1 VQASPSHPSKRSS
14 RRICSPVDALSRTVG
29 GMPPVLSEAADKRV
43 PELILAPN
51 ATMVITSPNTTSA
64 LDCGEDI
71 GTLMLTFDDI
81 RPGVRLRGLDAG
93 GIAEAVQVVRFGH
106 DAVNLIYRVNG
117 RVSER
122 LVYRGEE
129 IGFDLVEAGHAYAF
143 DADGALL
150 RLASEAYRLR
160 LAHLFDPYLAISAS
174 QIEALPHQITAVY
187 GEMLPRQPLRFLLA
201 DDPGAGKTIM
211 AGLLIKE
218 LLIRGD
224 LERCLIVAP
233 GSLVEQWQEELA
245 DKFGLRFDLLSRD
258 QFEASVTGNP
268 FAERN
273 RLIMRLDMA
282 ARSDELRAKL
292 EAAPEWD
299 LVICD
304 EAHRMAA
311 SYFGGEV
318 KETRRHKLGKLL
330 GTITRNFLLMSATP
344 HNGKEADFQLF
355 MGLLDADRFE
365 GRFREGIHKADVSD
379 MMRRL
384 TKEELYRFDGTP
396 LFPERRAYTASYA
409 LSPTEA
415 DLYQAVT
422 TYVREEMN
430 RADRS
435 GDGKRQSN
443 VGFALQIL
451 QRRLASSPAAIH
463 RSLERRRKRL
473 EDRLC
478 EERPP
483 RFASTTPLSRV
494 PALPAFDQDDLED
507 APGDEAE
514 AIEQQI
520 ADQATAATTIAELE
534 AEIVILKDLEDR
546 ALRLKLS
553 GQDAKWRQL
562 DAILDEP
569 MMLDPSTGLRRKIL
583 IFTEP
588 KDTLEY
594 LQQKISARIGD
605 AGAVVVIHGGIPRE
619 ARRAAI
625 AAFNSDP
632 VVRVMIAND
641 AAGEGVNLQRG
652 AHLMVNYDLPW
663 NPNRLEQRFG
673 RIHRIGQTEVC
684 HLWNLCAAN
693 TREGEVYRRLLEKLE
708 EARKALGGK
717 VYDVLG
723 ELFEGQALRDLL
735 VEAIRYGDATEIR
748 QRLFQKVDDA
758 VDVATIERL
767 VAERKL
773 TSEGMDPNAISAI
786 REEMER
792 AQARRLQPHFIGA
805 FFREAFQLLGGRIAE
820 RESARYEILRTP
832 PILKERDRL
841 IGRTD
846 PVLDRYAR
854 VTFDKTRVVGTP
866 QAELVAPGHPLLD
879 SLVDLVLERFHP
891 LLQQGA
897 VLVDDS
903 DDGLDPRLLVYLE
916 HAIRD
921 GRTVRSGEPR
931 VISQRLQFIH
941 LREDGSASDGGPA
954 PYLDCRPITEAE
966 RASIADAITAPW
978 LAAGVEKQALG
989 HAIAVLVPAHL
1000 AEVKRRR
1007 LSEIDKVE
1015 REVRAR
1021 LTREVNYWDARAAR
1035 LREDERSGRE
1045 QRINASNA
1053 EATAQR
1059 MIERLHA
1066 RQADLDRDR
1075 QITPLPPVL
1084 KGAALIIP
1092 KGLLSARS
1100 QTVLPIKE
1108 MAEDAASRAEIERL
1122 AMDSVMA
1129 AERAL
1134 GNEPRDV
1141 SAEKKGWDID
1151 SRDPRS
1157 GHLRFIEVKG
1167 RHVDG
1172 DVVMLS
1178 KNELLASLNSPDAF
1192 ILAIV
1197 RVHAGFA
1204 HMPVYVR
1211 RFFQREL
1218 GFAETAVAF
1227 DMRDLLSLGTEPL

>member
-1 VQASPSHPSKRSS
+1 
-14 RRICSPVDALSRTVG
+14 
-29 GMPPVLSEAADKRV
+29 M
-43 PELILAPN
+43 
-51 ATMVITSPNTTSA
+51 TSF
-64 LDCGEDI
+64 EEI
-71 GTLMLTFDDI
+71 K
-81 RPGVRLRGLDAG
+81 PGSRLRGLDPS
-93 GIAEAVQVVRFGH
+93 GIAEVVQVARFGP
-106 DAVNLIYRVNG
+106 DALNLVFRANG
-117 RVSER
+117 RVGER

-129 IGFDLVEAGHAYAF
+129 TAFEFVEPGRTYGF
-143 DADGALL
+143 DADGGLL
-150 RLASEAYRLR
+150 RLASEAYRIR
-160 LAHLFDPYLAISAS
+160 LAYLFDPYLAVTAS

-233 GSLVEQWQEELA
+233 GGLVEQWQEEMA
-245 DKFGLRFDLLSRD
+245 DKFSLSFDILSRD
-258 QFEASVTGNP
+258 QIETSLTGNP
-268 FAERN
+268 FMERN
-273 RLIMRLDMA
+273 RLICRLDMA
-282 ARSDELRAKL
+282 ARSDELKAKL
-292 EAAPEWD
+292 EAAPDWD
-299 LVICD
+299 LIICD

-330 GTITRNFLLMSATP
+330 GTRTRNFLLMSATP

-365 GRFREGIHKADVSD
+365 GRFREGVHKADVSD

-396 LFPERRAYTASYA
+396 LFPERRAYTASYS

-435 GDGKRQSN
+435 GDDKRRSN

-473 EDRLC
+473 EERLR
-478 EERPP
+478 EEKLMRHNGGV
-483 RFASTTPLSRV
+483 PLTRV
-494 PALPAFDQDDLED
+494 SDLPSYDPDEIDEV
-507 APGDEAE
+507 PGAEAE
-514 AIEQQI
+514 AVEEQI
-520 ADQATAATTIAELE
+520 LDQATAAQTISELE

-546 ALRLKLS
+546 ALALKLS
-553 GQDAKWRQL
+553 GLDAKWRELQS
-562 DAILDEP
+562 ILDDP
-569 MMLDPSTGLRRKIL
+569 IILDPVSGLRRKIL

-594 LQQKISARIGD
+594 LQHKIVSRVGD
-605 AGAVVVIHGGIPRE
+605 AAAVVVIHGGIARE

-708 EARKALGGK
+708 EAREALGGK

-735 VEAIRYGDATEIR
+735 VDAIRYGDRPEVKAE
-748 QRLFQKVDDA
+748 LFRKVDGA
-758 VDVATIERL
+758 VDVETIEKL

-773 TSEGMDPNAISAI
+773 TSEGMDPNSVNAI
-786 REEMER
+786 REQMER
-792 AQARRLQPHFIGA
+792 AQARRLQPHFISA
-805 FFREAFQLLGGRIAE
+805 FFREAFVLLGGRISE
-820 RESARYEILRTP
+820 REKGRFEITRVP
-832 PILKERDRL
+832 GILKERDRL
-841 IGRTD
+841 IGRRD

-854 VTFDKTRVVGTP
+854 VTFEKTLINGQP
-866 QAELVAPGHPLLD
+866 QAELLAPGHPLLD
-879 SLVDLVLERFHP
+879 AVVDVVLQRFQP
-891 LLQQGA
+891 LLGQGG
-897 VLVDDS
+897 VLVDETDE
-903 DDGLDPRLLVYLE
+903 GVEPRLLVYLE

-921 GRTVRSGEPR
+921 GRLAKSSEPR

-941 LREDGSASDGGPA
+941 LREDGSAMDGGPA
-954 PYLDCRPITEAE
+954 PYLDCRPISDDE
-966 RASIADAITAPW
+966 RRLVEDAITAPW
-978 LAAGVEKQALG
+978 LSGHVEDRALG
-989 HAIAVLVPAHL
+989 YAISTLVPDHL
-1000 AEVKRRR
+1000 AEVKHRR
-1007 LSEIDKVE
+1007 LTEIDKVE

-1021 LTREVNYWDARAAR
+1021 LNREINYWDARAAR
-1035 LREDERSGRE
+1035 LREEERAGKE

-1059 MIERLHA
+1059 LVERLHK
-1066 RQADLDRDR
+1066 RQEELDRER
-1075 QITPLPPVL
+1075 QITALPPVL

-1092 KGLLSARS
+1092 NGLLRARRSPSAE
-1100 QTVLPIKE
+1100 PA
-1108 MAEDAASRAEIERL
+1108 AEGFCDDPVARAVVEKA
-1122 AMDSVMA
+1122 AMDVVMA
-1129 AERAL
+1129 AERVL
-1134 GNEPRDV
+1134 GCEPRDV
-1141 SAEKKGWDID
+1141 SAEKKGYDIE

-1167 RHVDG
+1167 RHADAR
-1172 DVVMLS
+1172 DVIIT
-1178 KNELLASLNSPDAF
+1178 KNEILASLNAPEAF
-1192 ILAIV
+1192 FLALV
-1197 RVHAGFA
+1197 RVEAGFA
-1204 HMPVYVR
+1204 HQPVYVQ
-1211 RFFQREL
+1211 RFFKREL
-1218 GFAETAVAF
+1218 GFAETAVVFNF
-1227 DMRDLLSLGTEPL
+1227 DDLISLASAIA

>member
-1 VQASPSHPSKRSS
+1 MTAF
-14 RRICSPVDALSRTVG
+14 
-29 GMPPVLSEAADKRV
+29 
-43 PELILAPN
+43 
-51 ATMVITSPNTTSA
+51 
-64 LDCGEDI
+64 EDI
-71 GTLMLTFDDI
+71 KAGARF
-81 RPGVRLRGLDAG
+81 RGLDTAG
-93 GIAEAVQVVRFGH
+93 VAEIVQVAHFGP
-106 DAVNLIYRVNG
+106 DALNLVFRVNG
-117 RVSER
+117 RVGER

-129 IGFDLVEAGHAYAF
+129 AAFDILEAGRTYGF
-143 DADGALL
+143 DADGSLL
-150 RLASEAYRLR
+150 RLVSEAYRLR
-160 LAHLFDPYLAISAS
+160 LAHLFDPYLAVSAS

-224 LERCLIVAP
+224 LERCMIVAP
-233 GSLVEQWQEELA
+233 GGLVEQWQEEMSE
-245 DKFGLRFDLLSRD
+245 KFGISFDILSRD
-258 QFEASVTGNP
+258 QIENSVTGNP
-268 FAERN
+268 FAERS
-273 RLIMRLDMA
+273 RLIVRLDMA
-282 ARSDELRAKL
+282 ARSDDLKAKL
-292 EAAPEWD
+292 QAAPDWD
-299 LVICD
+299 LIICD

-318 KETRRHKLGKLL
+318 KETQRHKLGKLL
-330 GTITRNFLLMSATP
+330 GTRTRNFLLMSATP

-365 GRFREGIHKADVSD
+365 GRFREGVHKADVSD

-384 TKEELYRFDGTP
+384 TKEELYRFDSTP
-396 LFPERRAYTASYA
+396 LFPERRAYTASYELSSAEAA
-409 LSPTEA
+409 LYT
-415 DLYQAVT
+415 AVT

-435 GDGKRQSN
+435 GDGKRQNS

-473 EDRLC
+473 EDRLQ
-478 EERPP
+478 EEKLARH
-483 RFASTTPLSRV
+483 SGSSPLSHAPV
-494 PALPAFDQDDLED
+494 LPSIDADDLED
-507 APGDEAE
+507 VPGEEAE
-514 AIEQQI
+514 AIEEQI
-520 ADQATAATTIAELE
+520 ADQATAAATLAELE
-534 AEIVILKDLEDR
+534 AEITTLRDLEAQ

-553 GQDAKWRQL
+553 GQDAKWREL
-562 DAILDEP
+562 ETILD
-569 MMLDPSTGLRRKIL
+569 DPIMQDQATGLRRKIL

-594 LQQKISARIGD
+594 LHQKIAARVGD
-605 AGAVVVIHGGIPRE
+605 PAAVVVIHGGIARE

-723 ELFEGQALRDLL
+723 QLFEGQALRDLL
-735 VEAIRYGDATEIR
+735 IDAIRYGDAPETKS
-748 QRLFQKVDDA
+748 RLFKKVDDA
-758 VDVATIERL
+758 VDVNAIERL

-773 TSEGMDPNAISAI
+773 TSEGMDPNAVATI

-805 FFREAFQLLGGRIAE
+805 FFREAFQHLGGRIPE
-820 RESARYEILRTP
+820 REKGRFEILRVP
-832 PILKERDRL
+832 PVLKHRDRL
-841 IGRTD
+841 IGRSD

-854 VTFDKTRVVGTP
+854 VTFDKTLMLGKP
-866 QAELVAPGHPLLD
+866 QAELITPGHPLLD
-879 SLVDLVLERFHP
+879 SVVDVVLERFQP

-897 VLVDDS
+897 VLVDETDES
-903 DDGLDPRLLVYLE
+903 LAPCLLVYLE

-921 GRTVRSGEPR
+921 GRVAKSGEPR
-931 VISQRLQFIH
+931 VVSQRLQFIH
-941 LREDGSASDGGPA
+941 LREDGAAMDGGPA
-954 PYLDCRPITEAE
+954 PYLDCRPITAEE
-966 RASIADAITAPW
+966 RALVAEQIDAPW
-978 LAAGVEKQALG
+978 LSGHVENRALAY
-989 HAIAVLVPAHL
+989 AIAMLVPDHL
-1000 AEVKRRR
+1000 AEVKRRC
-1007 LSEIDKVE
+1007 LAQIDKVE

-1021 LTREVNYWDARAAR
+1021 LNREINYWDARASR
-1035 LREDERSGRE
+1035 LREEERAGKE

-1059 MIERLHA
+1059 LVERLHK
-1066 RQADLDRDR
+1066 RQDELERER
-1075 QITPLPPVL
+1075 QITALPPVL

-1092 KGLLSARS
+1092 KGLLAMSAPATQQGAPPGFS
-1100 QTVLPIKE
+1100 DDP
-1108 MAEDAASRAEIERL
+1108 ASRAEVERL
-1122 AMDSVMA
+1122 AMESVIA

-1141 SAEKKGWDID
+1141 SAEKKGWDVE
-1151 SRDPRS
+1151 SRDLRA

-1167 RHVDG
+1167 RHVDAR
-1172 DVVMLS
+1172 DVIIT
-1178 KNELLASLNSPDAF
+1178 KNEILASLNSPDAF
-1192 ILAIV
+1192 ILALV
-1197 RVHAGFA
+1197 RVTAGFA
-1204 HMPVYVR
+1204 HQPAYVR
-1211 RFFQREL
+1211 RFAQREP
-1218 GFAETAVAF
+1218 GFAETAVVF
-1227 DMRDLLSLGTEPL
+1227 NIDDLMSFATSPA